1 MLKNKLKDYIEE
13 ELANQQGSNSVEPFQ
28 IELYKEEKSFLEKH
42 SSIVQ
47 EIGKKVTLSEKVQD
61 TRFNDVYI
69 EKCNKETEDLIS
81 EESSTFLDQQI
92 QYFQH
97 HLEEFMY
104 LESSWFDIIGVDAIS
119 FEMDSVFKTYD
130 VMLGL
135 KCQKKHEVKIK
146 TFFSTNL
153 ISDKRNFEVMFNAN
167 EGIWDVNFSINSIKG
182 FEEDWTIREAYNN
195 VYHFLFQLRE
205 YIETER

>member
-1 MLKNKLKDYIEE
+1 MMFILKNAIKKRKILFLKNH
-13 ELANQQGSNSVEPFQ
+13 L
-28 IELYKEEKSFLEKH
+28 
-42 SSIVQ
+42 
-47 EIGKKVTLSEKVQD
+47 
-61 TRFNDVYI
+61 
-69 EKCNKETEDLIS
+69 
-81 EESSTFLDQQI
+81 TFLDQQI

-146 TFFSTNL
+146 TLFLTNL
-153 ISDKRNFEVMFNAN
+153 IHDKRTFEVMFNAN
-167 EGIWDVNFSINSIKG
+167 EGIWDVNFSINGIKG
-182 FEEDWTIREAYNN
+182 Y
-195 VYHFLFQLRE
+195 
-205 YIETER
+205 